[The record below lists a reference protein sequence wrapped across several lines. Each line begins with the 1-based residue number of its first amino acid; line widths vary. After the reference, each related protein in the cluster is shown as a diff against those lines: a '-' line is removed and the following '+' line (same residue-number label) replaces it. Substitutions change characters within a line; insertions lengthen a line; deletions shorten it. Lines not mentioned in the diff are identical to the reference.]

1 VFTPIFAIIVVLM
14 TVAWIGL
21 YWRLDPD
28 TRRIRGFPFSE
39 LAVNRRILTIAS
51 FRAQYA
57 FSVTIVRT
65 WVPIYRKI
73 DRVSRG
79 LRNRRFP

>member
-1 VFTPIFAIIVVLM
+1 MFTPIFGIIVVLII
-14 TVAWIGL
+14 VAWAGL

-39 LAVNRRILTIAS
+39 LAVNRRILTMAS

-57 FSVTIVRT
+57 FYVTIVRT
-65 WVPIYRKI
+65 WVPIYRETG
-73 DRVSRG
+73 RVSRG
-79 LRNRRFP
+79 L